1 MVVGSGPSLRSAP
14 DRFSLDSAM
23 LAKGPR
29 LSLHD
34 ITKKFGD
41 FSAVEEVT
49 IELFRGE
56 IHAIVGENG
65 AGKSTLMRVLAGH
78 MAATGGS
85 MILDEAPVAID
96 RAAPG
101 QRPAVGFLEQEGGL
115 IAELSG
121 AENLILAVANG
132 IWSNRAAASNRLK
145 TLAKQ
150 FGGAIDPDVPVLS
163 LTMGQ
168 RQRLEILITLARGA
182 EILILDEPTASL
194 SVDDAKT
201 LGQIMRGFA
210 AGGGSVFYI
219 SHKLNEVREIADRVT
234 VMRRGK
240 IVGRHAASAVS
251 VEQLAAEMVGEL
263 NQAGTSPQ
271 VRSKKQAADE
281 LVAVALGARE
291 EIHFDGHA
299 EDICALRGVS
309 VTSNYK
315 SECGLSN
322 IDLTIRA
329 GEIVGVAGV
338 VGSGQTVLAETLA
351 GLLKPSSGTVWWAD
365 GPIAYVPENRHRD
378 ALALPLTVRDNMLVH
393 SHRQPAYSRGPWFRH
408 EAIDRGISGVL
419 EKSRVYG
426 AANGAPVSSL
436 SGGNQQKLVLGRE
449 LEQMPRLLIAH
460 NPFRGLDV
468 RAIHD
473 VRDAIFA
480 TCKAGLGVV
489 MISSDLDE
497 IVQIAH
503 RIIVLFAGRIAGE
516 VDIAN
521 SGPEAIGRLMGG
533 LVHDRLS

>member
-1 MVVGSGPSLRSAP
+1 MFFLE
-14 DRFSLDSAM
+14 SAM

-29 LSLHD
+29 LSLND

-41 FSAVEEVT
+41 FTAIDKVD
-49 IELFRGE
+49 IELFHGE

-78 MAATGGS
+78 MGANGGS
-85 MILDEAPVAID
+85 MILDESPVAID

-101 QRPAVGFLEQEGGL
+101 QRPTVGFLEQEGGL
-115 IAELSG
+115 ITELSG
-121 AENLILAVANG
+121 AENFVLAEANG
-132 IWSNRAAASNRLK
+132 VWSNRGAASSRLK

-201 LGQIMRGFA
+201 LGRIMRSFA
-210 AGGGSVFYI
+210 ANGGSVFYI
-219 SHKLNEVREIADRVT
+219 SHKLYEVKEFADRIT

-263 NQAGTSPQ
+263 IQTGSSAQARPKGEA
-271 VRSKKQAADE
+271 VDE

-291 EIHFDGHA
+291 EIHFDGRA
-299 EDICALRGVS
+299 EDLCALRGVS

-315 SECGLSN
+315 AESDLSN
-322 IDLTIRA
+322 ISLTVCA

-351 GLLKPSSGTVWWAD
+351 GLLKPNSGTVWRAD

-378 ALALPLTVRDNMLVH
+378 ALALSLSIRDNMLVH
-393 SHRQPAYSRGPWFRH
+393 SHRQPAYSHGPWFRH
-408 EAIDRGISGVL
+408 EAIDRGISSVL
-419 EKSRVYG
+419 EQSRVYG
-426 AANGAPVSSL
+426 AVNSAPVSSL
-436 SGGNQQKLVLGRE
+436 SGGNQQKLVVGRE
-449 LEQMPRLLIAH
+449 LEQKPRLLVAH

-473 VRDAIFA
+473 VRDAILTA
-480 TCKAGLGVV
+480 CQAGLGVV

-497 IVQIAH
+497 IVQLAH
-503 RIIVLFAGRIAGE
+503 RIVVLFAGRIAGE

-521 SGPEAIGRLMGG
+521 AGPEAIGRLMGG
-533 LVHDRLS
+533 LAHDLPS

>member
-1 MVVGSGPSLRSAP
+1 MVVGSGPACGPLP
-14 DRFSLDSAM
+14 TLFLDSAM

-34 ITKKFGD
+34 IIKKFGD
-41 FSAVEEVT
+41 FTAIDNVD

-85 MILDEAPVAID
+85 MVLDEAPVAID
-96 RAAPG
+96 RAMPG
-101 QRPAVGFLEQEGGL
+101 QRPTIGFLEQEGGL
-115 IAELSG
+115 ITELTG
-121 AENLILAVANG
+121 AENLVLAEASG
-132 IWSNRAAASNRLK
+132 LWSNRTAASNRLK

-194 SVDDAKT
+194 SVEDAKT

-210 AGGGSVFYI
+210 ADGGSVFYI
-219 SHKLNEVREIADRVT
+219 SHKLNEVKEIADRIT

-263 NQAGTSPQ
+263 IQTGSSAQ
-271 VRSKKQAADE
+271 VRSAEEASDE
-281 LVAVALGARE
+281 LLAVALGARE
-291 EIHFDGHA
+291 EIHFDGRA
-299 EDICALRGVS
+299 EDICMLRGVS
-309 VTSNYK
+309 VTSTYK
-315 SECGLSN
+315 SESGLSD

-351 GLLKPSSGTVWWAD
+351 GLIEPRSGTVWRAD

-378 ALALPLTVRDNMLVH
+378 ALALPLTIRDNMLVH

-408 EAIDRGISGVL
+408 EAIDQGISGVL

-426 AANGAPVSSL
+426 AVNGAPVSSL

-449 LEQMPRLLIAH
+449 LEQRPRLLVAH

-480 TCKAGLGVV
+480 ACKAGLGVV

-503 RIIVLFAGRIAGE
+503 RIVVLFAGRIAGE
-516 VDIAN
+516 VDVAN
-521 SGPEAIGRLMGG
+521 SEPEALGRLMGG
-533 LVHDRLS
+533 LAHDRCS